1 MARRG
6 APKGNR
12 YNVTHGLS
20 LVRNQ
25 IKRRTDQNRSYV
37 DRRTHEGQ
45 DALKIQAGLVED
57 QGGIDAISTA
67 QFIAIQELTNLYYLA
82 LMMDRSTKKYL
93 DKNPNLKNPKALSKL
108 FSYRQPVTNNME
120 KYLSL
125 LGLDRVAPPEED
137 LDSYLA
143 KTYGNRD
150 NGSEEKVPLSEPP
163 TAVQGLGEQNGD
175 DAKPSQGCEGL
186 DAPPTADGTT
196 EED

>member
-1 MARRG
+1 
-6 APKGNR
+6 
-12 YNVTHGLS
+12 
-20 LVRNQ
+20 
-25 IKRRTDQNRSYV
+25 
-37 DRRTHEGQ
+37 
-45 DALKIQAGLVED
+45 
-57 QGGIDAISTA
+57 
-67 QFIAIQELTNLYYLA
+67 
-82 LMMDRSTKKYL
+82 MMDRSTKKYL
-93 DKNPNLKNPKALSKL
+93 DKNPNIKNPKALSKL

-150 NGSEEKVPLSEPP
+150 GGDDETKAP

-186 DAPPTADGTT
+186 D
-196 EED
+196 

>member
-1 MARRG
+1 MARLG

-25 IKRRTDQNRSYV
+25 IKRRTDRDRSYV
-37 DRRTHEGQ
+37 DKRTHEGQ

-93 DKNPNLKNPKALSKL
+93 DKNPNMKNPKALAKL
-108 FSYRQPVTNNME
+108 FSYRQPVSNGIE

-125 LGLDRVAPPEED
+125 LGLNRVAPPEQDLED
-137 LDSYLA
+137 YLA
-143 KTYGNRD
+143 ETYGNRD
-150 NGSEEKVPLSEPP
+150 NGDEAKACTAVEGSGGTTTEPP
-163 TAVQGLGEQNGD
+163 DDTA
-175 DAKPSQGCEGL
+175 P
-186 DAPPTADGTT
+186 
-196 EED
+196 ED

>member
-1 MARRG
+1 M
-6 APKGNR
+6 
-12 YNVTHGLS
+12 TFS
-20 LVRNQ
+20 DVR
-25 IKRRTDQNRSYV
+25 I
-37 DRRTHEGQ
+37 
-45 DALKIQAGLVED
+45 
-57 QGGIDAISTA
+57 
-67 QFIAIQELTNLYYLA
+67 
-82 LMMDRSTKKYL
+82 
-93 DKNPNLKNPKALSKL
+93 
-108 FSYRQPVTNNME
+108 QPVTNNME